1 MKHIPII
8 LMIAA
13 VSFIACAA
21 DPSADP
27 KADAYPQGGTWKPIS
42 AVLGG
47 VKLPKAAV
55 DAITLRVSGA
65 DYEVTVVGERAPDRG
80 THKLDESTTPKRI
93 TITSTNG
100 PNKGKAFLGIY
111 EVMDTNSMR
120 VCYDLSGTEFPK
132 EFKAPEGTQFYLV
145 EYRRHEPRSYPQDGV
160 WKPIGAILGGE
171 KLPRPA
177 LDAITLRISGPNYEL
192 TVNGEKEPDRGTRKL
207 DESTT
212 PKRIT
217 LVSTNGPNKGKTFL
231 GIFEMKDANSMR
243 ICYDLSGT
251 EFPKE
256 FNAPKGTQLYLV
268 GYRRQSDSTPA
279 TPERK

>member
-8 LMIAA
+8 LMIAV

-42 AVLGG
+42 AVLSG

-65 DYEVTVVGERAPDRG
+65 DYEVTVGGERVPDRG
-80 THKLDESTTPKRI
+80 THKLDGSTTPKRI

-100 PNKGKAFLGIY
+100 PNKGKTFLGIY

-132 EFKAPEGTQFYLV
+132 EF
-145 EYRRHEPRSYPQDGV
+145 
-160 WKPIGAILGGE
+160 
-171 KLPRPA
+171 
-177 LDAITLRISGPNYEL
+177 
-192 TVNGEKEPDRGTRKL
+192 
-207 DESTT
+207 
-212 PKRIT
+212 
-217 LVSTNGPNKGKTFL
+217 
-231 GIFEMKDANSMR
+231 
-243 ICYDLSGT
+243 
-251 EFPKE
+251 
-256 FNAPKGTQLYLV
+256 NAPKGAQFYLV

-279 TPERK
+279 TPKRK